1 MNLPGIWNIN
11 SSYNVDNKRVS
22 TKLSFEVGERF
33 SARILDLKKSTG
45 EILLKLLD
53 GWQFSAEIENPVD
66 FLPNKL
72 VRLEVQGFENGKLKL
87 KIVNSQDGEQSGGK
101 DSIDSFI
108 RESGDLNLSSDDY
121 QLVKSML
128 KHEIPLTK
136 SNISNIKTTLDF
148 IDKIKND
155 PNEENEFIDKYLD
168 SRGISPESTEGKFT
182 TSTLKNFFSQLKQIS
197 GDDLLTFLE
206 NNMELSEDNIKS
218 FNNVFKKDG
227 TIYNEIKFLGETLS
241 GQNST
246 NVQTQNQVEGT
257 KDNLKVISQKAQAE
271 VYRSEDS
278 DSKAENIATK
288 DNIAST
294 QSEKDTVS
302 RTGTERAGVEN
313 KTVLN
318 SEGLDANKLNEILN
332 KIKNSVGEEKTQSPN
347 VEQSSNVK
355 EDISSKG
362 IEQQTSIDKDM
373 SSKNIEQKTG
383 TDKGISSKDIE
394 NLEQKDTSNT
404 VSKFSEKEGS
414 KVESPHHNNFI
425 KQNGMDDIVSQIKEQ
440 INIKTSEMKDIIR
453 TVLDQKGDGKNQ
465 LSGNIVQVLNNNMND
480 FKVFNTVS
488 NSYYYMDVPINL
500 NQQDYQCK
508 LMIKDDR
515 QKGKKIDSTNVK
527 IVTSVS
533 TENMGTVDAY
543 LSVKNRSMDID
554 IKCSKE
560 WLNLFKKTEKR
571 VLESLSDIGYNVYVR
586 FDEKKEEM
594 NISTCREFFQDSD
607 IGVIN
612 TKA

>member
-1 MNLPGIWNIN
+1 MPGIWNVN
-11 SSYNVDNKRVS
+11 SSYNVDNKRIS
-22 TKLSFEVGERF
+22 TKLSFEVGEKF

-87 KIVNSQDGEQSGGK
+87 KIVNSQDGEQVGGK

-148 IDKIKND
+148 IDKIKSE

-241 GQNST
+241 GQKST
-246 NVQTQNQVEGT
+246 NVQPQSQVEGT
-257 KDNLKVISQKAQAE
+257 KDNLKVISEKAQTE
-271 VYRSEDS
+271 VYRSENS

-313 KTVLN
+313 ETVLN

>member
-1 MNLPGIWNIN
+1 MNLPGIWNVN
-11 SSYNVDNKRVS
+11 SSYNVDNKRIS
-22 TKLSFEVGERF
+22 TKLSFEVGEKF

-87 KIVNSQDGEQSGGK
+87 KIVNSQDGEQVGGK

-148 IDKIKND
+148 IDKIKSE

-241 GQNST
+241 GQKST
-246 NVQTQNQVEGT
+246 NVQPQSQVEGT
-257 KDNLKVISQKAQAE
+257 KDNLKVISEKAQTE
-271 VYRSEDS
+271 VYRSENS

-313 KTVLN
+313 ETVLN

>member
-1 MNLPGIWNIN
+1 MPGIWNVN
-11 SSYNVDNKRVS
+11 SSYNVDNKRIS

-87 KIVNSQDGEQSGGK
+87 KIVNSQDGEQRVGK
-101 DSIDSFI
+101 DPIGSFI
-108 RESGDLNLSSDDY
+108 REFGDLNLSSDDY

-155 PNEENEFIDKYLD
+155 PNEENEFINKYLD

-182 TSTLKNFFSQLKQIS
+182 TSTLKNFFTQLKQIS
-197 GDDLLTFLE
+197 GNDLLTFLE
-206 NNMELSEDNIKS
+206 NNMELNEDNIKS

-227 TIYNEIKFLGETLS
+227 TIYNEIKSLGENLS

-246 NVQTQNQVEGT
+246 NVQTPNQVEGT
-257 KDNLKVISQKAQAE
+257 KDNLKVISEKAQAE

-278 DSKAENIATK
+278 GSKAINIPTK
-288 DNIAST
+288 DNTAST
-294 QSEKDTVS
+294 QNEKDTLS
-302 RTGTERAGVEN
+302 RAGTERASVEN

-318 SEGLDANKLNEILN
+318 SEGLDVSKLNEILN
-332 KIKNSVGEEKTQSPN
+332 KTKNSVGEEKTQYPN
-347 VEQSSNVK
+347 IEQPSNVK
-355 EDISSKG
+355 EDISSKD
-362 IEQQTSIDKDM
+362 IEQQTSVGKDI

-383 TDKGISSKDIE
+383 TDKGISPKNIE
-394 NLEQKDTSNT
+394 NSEQKDTSNT
-404 VSKFSEKEGS
+404 VLKFSEKEGS
-414 KVESPHHNNFI
+414 KVESPHHNNFV

-465 LSGNIVQVLNNNMND
+465 LSGNIAQVLNNNMND

-508 LMIKDDR
+508 LMIKDER
-515 QKGKKIDSTNVK
+515 KKGKKIDSTNVK

-543 LSVKNRSMDID
+543 LSVKNSNMDID
-554 IKCSKE
+554 IKCNKE

-594 NISTCREFFQDSD
+594 NISTCREFFQDND

>member
-1 MNLPGIWNIN
+1 MNLSGIWNIN
-11 SSYNVDNKRVS
+11 SSYNVNNKRIS

-53 GWQFSAEIENPVD
+53 GWQFSAEVENPVE

-87 KIVNSQDGEQSGGK
+87 KIVNSQDGEQSGVK
-101 DSIDSFI
+101 DPIDSFI
-108 RESGDLNLSSDDY
+108 KESTDLNLSSDDY
-121 QLVKSML
+121 KLIKSML

-148 IDKIKND
+148 INKIKND
-155 PNEENEFIDKYLD
+155 PSEENEFIDKYLD
-168 SRGISPESTEGKFT
+168 SRGISPEGTEGKFT

-241 GQNST
+241 GQNFT
-246 NVQTQNQVEGT
+246 NVQTQNQVEGAQDNPKAILE
-257 KDNLKVISQKAQAE
+257 KDQAQ
-271 VYRSEDS
+271 VYKSGNS
-278 DSKAENIATK
+278 DNRAINVPTE
-288 DNIAST
+288 NIAST
-294 QSEKDTVS
+294 QNEKDTVS
-302 RTGTERAGVEN
+302 KASTERAVLEN
-313 KTVLN
+313 NAVLN
-318 SEGLDANKLNEILN
+318 DEGLDASKLNEILN

-347 VEQSSNVK
+347 IEQPSNIK
-355 EDISSKG
+355 EDSSSKG
-362 IEQQTSIDKDM
+362 IEQQTSIDKDI
-373 SSKNIEQKTG
+373 SPKNIEN
-383 TDKGISSKDIE
+383 S
-394 NLEQKDTSNT
+394 EQKDTSNT
-404 VSKFSEKEGS
+404 VLKFSEKEGS
-414 KVESPHHNNFI
+414 KVESPHHNNFV

-465 LSGNIVQVLNNNMND
+465 LNGNIAQVLNNSMND

-508 LMIKDDR
+508 LMIKDER
-515 QKGKKIDSTNVK
+515 KKGKKIDSTNVK

-543 LSVKNRSMDID
+543 LSVKNRNMDVD
-554 IKCSKE
+554 IKCNKE
-560 WLNLFKKTEKR
+560 WISLFKKTEKR

-594 NISTCREFFQDSD
+594 NISTCREFFQDRD

>member
-1 MNLPGIWNIN
+1 MNLSGIWNIN
-11 SSYNVDNKRVS
+11 SSYNVNNKRIS

-53 GWQFSAEIENPVD
+53 GWQFSAEVENPVE

-87 KIVNSQDGEQSGGK
+87 KIVNSQDGEQSGVK
-101 DSIDSFI
+101 DPIDSFI
-108 RESGDLNLSSDDY
+108 KESTDLNLSSDDY
-121 QLVKSML
+121 KLIKSML

-148 IDKIKND
+148 INKIKND
-155 PNEENEFIDKYLD
+155 PSEENEFIDKYLD
-168 SRGISPESTEGKFT
+168 SRGISPEGTEGKFT

-241 GQNST
+241 GQNFT
-246 NVQTQNQVEGT
+246 NVQTQNQVEGAQDNPKAILE
-257 KDNLKVISQKAQAE
+257 KDQAQ
-271 VYRSEDS
+271 VYKSGNS
-278 DSKAENIATK
+278 DNRAINVPTE
-288 DNIAST
+288 NIAST
-294 QSEKDTVS
+294 QNEKDTVS
-302 RTGTERAGVEN
+302 KASTERAVLEN
-313 KTVLN
+313 NAVLN
-318 SEGLDANKLNEILN
+318 DEGLDASKLNEILN

-347 VEQSSNVK
+347 IEQPSNIK
-355 EDISSKG
+355 EDSSSKG
-362 IEQQTSIDKDM
+362 IEQQTSIDKDI
-373 SSKNIEQKTG
+373 SPKNIEQKTG
-383 TDKGISSKDIE
+383 TDKGISPKNIE
-394 NLEQKDTSNT
+394 NSEQKDTSNT
-404 VSKFSEKEGS
+404 VLKFSEKEGS
-414 KVESPHHNNFI
+414 KVESPHHNNFV

-465 LSGNIVQVLNNNMND
+465 LNGNIAQVLNNSMND

-508 LMIKDDR
+508 LMIKDER
-515 QKGKKIDSTNVK
+515 KKGKKIDSTNVK

-543 LSVKNRSMDID
+543 LSVKNRNMDVD
-554 IKCSKE
+554 IKCNKE
-560 WLNLFKKTEKR
+560 WISLFKKTEKR

>member
-11 SSYNVDNKRVS
+11 SSYNVNNKRIS

-53 GWQFSAEIENPVD
+53 GWQFSAEVENPVE

-87 KIVNSQDGEQSGGK
+87 KIVNSQDGEQTGVK
-101 DSIDSFI
+101 DPIDSFI
-108 RESGDLNLSSDDY
+108 KESTDLNLSSDDY
-121 QLVKSML
+121 KLIKSML

-148 IDKIKND
+148 INKIKND
-155 PNEENEFIDKYLD
+155 PSEENEFIDKYLD
-168 SRGISPESTEGKFT
+168 SRGISPEGTEGKFT

-246 NVQTQNQVEGT
+246 NVQTQNQVEGAQDNPKAISE
-257 KDNLKVISQKAQAE
+257 KDQAQ
-271 VYRSEDS
+271 VYKSGNS
-278 DSKAENIATK
+278 DNRAINVPTE
-288 DNIAST
+288 NIAST
-294 QSEKDTVS
+294 QNEKDTAS
-302 RTGTERAGVEN
+302 KASTERAVLEN
-313 KTVLN
+313 NAVLN
-318 SEGLDANKLNEILN
+318 DEGLDASKLNEILN
-332 KIKNSVGEEKTQSPN
+332 KIKNSVGEEKIQSQN
-347 VEQSSNVK
+347 SEQPSNAK
-355 EDISSKG
+355 EDISFKSV
-362 IEQQTSIDKDM
+362 EQQVDIDKDI
-373 SSKNIEQKTG
+373 SHKNIEQKASA
-383 TDKGISSKDIE
+383 DKSISSKDIE
-394 NLEQKDTSNT
+394 NLEQKDTSST
-404 VSKFSEKEGS
+404 ILKFSEKEDS
-414 KVESPHHNNFI
+414 KVQSPHQNNFV

-440 INIKTSEMKDIIR
+440 ISIKTNEMKDIIR
-453 TVLDQKGDGKNQ
+453 TVLDQNGDGKNQ
-465 LSGNIVQVLNNNMND
+465 LNGNIAQVLNSSMND

-508 LMIKDDR
+508 LMIKDER
-515 QKGKKIDSTNVK
+515 KKGKKIDSTNVK

-543 LSVKNRSMDID
+543 LSVKNRNMDID
-554 IKCSKE
+554 IKCNKE
-560 WLNLFKKTEKR
+560 WISLFKKTEKR

>member
-11 SSYNVDNKRVS
+11 SSYNVDNKRIS

-128 KHEIPLTK
+128 KHGIPLTK

-182 TSTLKNFFSQLKQIS
+182 TSTLKNFFTQLKQIS

-246 NVQTQNQVEGT
+246 NVQTPNQVEGT
-257 KDNLKVISQKAQAE
+257 KDNLKVISEKAQAE

-278 DSKAENIATK
+278 DSKAINIPTKENT
-288 DNIAST
+288 AST
-294 QSEKDTVS
+294 QNEKGTVS
-302 RTGTERAGVEN
+302 RTGIEKAGLEN

-318 SEGLDANKLNEILN
+318 SEGLDVSKLNEILN
-332 KIKNSVGEEKTQSPN
+332 KIKNSVGEEKTQSLNIKQP
-347 VEQSSNVK
+347 SNVK

-362 IEQQTSIDKDM
+362 MEKQTSIDKDI
-373 SSKNIEQKTG
+373 SPKNIEQKTG
-383 TDKGISSKDIE
+383 TDKGISSKGIE
-394 NLEQKDTSNT
+394 NSEQKDISNT
-404 VSKFSEKEGS
+404 ALKFFEKEGS
-414 KVESPHHNNFI
+414 KVESPHHNNFT

-453 TVLDQKGDGKNQ
+453 TVLDQKGDAKNQ
-465 LSGNIVQVLNNNMND
+465 LSGNIAQVLNNNMND

-508 LMIKDDR
+508 LMIKDER
-515 QKGKKIDSTNVK
+515 KKGKKIDSTNVK

-543 LSVKNRSMDID
+543 LSVKNRNMDID
-554 IKCSKE
+554 IKCNKE

>member
-1 MNLPGIWNIN
+1 MPGIWNIN
-11 SSYNVDNKRVS
+11 SSYNVDNKRIS

-128 KHEIPLTK
+128 KHGIPLTK

-182 TSTLKNFFSQLKQIS
+182 TSTLKNFFTQLKQIS

-246 NVQTQNQVEGT
+246 NVQTPNQVEGT
-257 KDNLKVISQKAQAE
+257 KDNLKVISEKAQAE

-278 DSKAENIATK
+278 DSKAINIPTKENT
-288 DNIAST
+288 AST
-294 QSEKDTVS
+294 QNEKGTVS
-302 RTGTERAGVEN
+302 RTGIEKAGLEN

-318 SEGLDANKLNEILN
+318 SEGLDVSKLNEILN
-332 KIKNSVGEEKTQSPN
+332 KIKNSVGEEKTQSLNIKQP
-347 VEQSSNVK
+347 SNVK

-362 IEQQTSIDKDM
+362 MEKQTSIDKDI
-373 SSKNIEQKTG
+373 SPKNIEQKTG
-383 TDKGISSKDIE
+383 TDKGISSKGIE
-394 NLEQKDTSNT
+394 NSEQKDISNT
-404 VSKFSEKEGS
+404 ALKFFEKEGS
-414 KVESPHHNNFI
+414 KVESPHHNNFT

-453 TVLDQKGDGKNQ
+453 TVLDQKGDAKNQ
-465 LSGNIVQVLNNNMND
+465 LSGNIAQVLNNNMND

-508 LMIKDDR
+508 LMIKDER
-515 QKGKKIDSTNVK
+515 KKGKKIDSTNVK

-543 LSVKNRSMDID
+543 LSVKNRNMDID
-554 IKCSKE
+554 IKCNKE

>member
-1 MNLPGIWNIN
+1 
-11 SSYNVDNKRVS
+11 
-22 TKLSFEVGERF
+22 
-33 SARILDLKKSTG
+33 
-45 EILLKLLD
+45 
-53 GWQFSAEIENPVD
+53 
-66 FLPNKL
+66 
-72 VRLEVQGFENGKLKL
+72 
-87 KIVNSQDGEQSGGK
+87 
-101 DSIDSFI
+101 
-108 RESGDLNLSSDDY
+108 
-121 QLVKSML
+121 
-128 KHEIPLTK
+128 
-136 SNISNIKTTLDF
+136 
-148 IDKIKND
+148 
-155 PNEENEFIDKYLD
+155 
-168 SRGISPESTEGKFT
+168 
-182 TSTLKNFFSQLKQIS
+182 
-197 GDDLLTFLE
+197 
-206 NNMELSEDNIKS
+206 MELSEDNIKS

>member
-11 SSYNVDNKRVS
+11 SSYNVDNKRIS

-53 GWQFSAEIENPVD
+53 GWQFSAEVENPVD

-87 KIVNSQDGEQSGGK
+87 KIVNSQDGEQRVGK

-148 IDKIKND
+148 IDKIKNNS
-155 PNEENEFIDKYLD
+155 NEENEFIDKYLD

-241 GQNST
+241 GQKST

-257 KDNLKVISQKAQAE
+257 KDNPKVISQKTQAE
-271 VYRSEDS
+271 VYRSENS
-278 DSKAENIATK
+278 DSKAISIPTK
-288 DNIAST
+288 DNTAST
-294 QSEKDTVS
+294 QNEKDTVS
-302 RTGTERAGVEN
+302 RAGTEKAGVEN

-318 SEGLDANKLNEILN
+318 SEGLDVSKLN

-347 VEQSSNVK
+347 IEQPSNIK
-355 EDISSKG
+355 EDSSSKG
-362 IEQQTSIDKDM
+362 IEQQTSIDKDI
-373 SSKNIEQKTG
+373 SPKNIEQKTG
-383 TDKGISSKDIE
+383 TDKGISPKNIE
-394 NLEQKDTSNT
+394 NSEQKDTSNT
-404 VSKFSEKEGS
+404 VLKFSEKEGS
-414 KVESPHHNNFI
+414 KVESPHHNNFV

-465 LSGNIVQVLNNNMND
+465 LNGNIAQVLNNSMND

-508 LMIKDDR
+508 LMIKDER
-515 QKGKKIDSTNVK
+515 KKGKKIDSTNVK

-543 LSVKNRSMDID
+543 LSVKNRNMDVD
-554 IKCSKE
+554 IKCNKE

-594 NISTCREFFQDSD
+594 NISTCRGFFQDSD
-607 IGVIN
+607 IGIIN

>member
-1 MNLPGIWNIN
+1 MPGIWNVN
-11 SSYNVDNKRVS
+11 SSYNVDNKRIS
-22 TKLSFEVGERF
+22 TKLSFEVGEKF

-72 VRLEVQGFENGKLKL
+72 VRLEVQGFEDGKLKL

-155 PNEENEFIDKYLD
+155 PNEEDEFIGKYLD

-241 GQNST
+241 GQKSN
-246 NVQTQNQVEGT
+246 NVQPQNQVEGT
-257 KDNLKVISQKAQAE
+257 KDNLKVISPKVQTE
-271 VYRSEDS
+271 VYRSENS
-278 DSKAENIATK
+278 DNKAINIPTK
-288 DNIAST
+288 DNIVST
-294 QSEKDTVS
+294 QSEKDIAS
-302 RTGTERAGVEN
+302 RAGTERAGVEN

-318 SEGLDANKLNEILN
+318 SEGLDVSKLNEILN

-362 IEQQTSIDKDM
+362 IEQQTGI
-373 SSKNIEQKTG
+373 
-383 TDKGISSKDIE
+383 DKGISSKDIE

-404 VSKFSEKEGS
+404 VLKFSEKEGS
-414 KVESPHHNNFI
+414 KVESSHHNNFV

-465 LSGNIVQVLNNNMND
+465 LSGNIAQVLNNNMND

-508 LMIKDDR
+508 LMIKDER
-515 QKGKKIDSTNVK
+515 KKGKKIDSTNVK
-527 IVTSVS
+527 VVTSVS

-543 LSVKNRSMDID
+543 LSVKNSNMDID
-554 IKCSKE
+554 IKCNKE

>member
-1 MNLPGIWNIN
+1 MPGIWNVN
-11 SSYNVDNKRVS
+11 SSYNVDNKRIS
-22 TKLSFEVGERF
+22 TKLSFEVGEKF

-87 KIVNSQDGEQSGGK
+87 KIVNSQDGEQVGGK

-148 IDKIKND
+148 IDKIKSE

-241 GQNST
+241 GQKST
-246 NVQTQNQVEGT
+246 NVQPQSQVEGT
-257 KDNLKVISQKAQAE
+257 KDNLKVISEKAQTE
-271 VYRSEDS
+271 VYRSENS

>member
-11 SSYNVDNKRVS
+11 SSYNVDNKRIS

-53 GWQFSAEIENPVD
+53 GWQFSAEVENPVD

-87 KIVNSQDGEQSGGK
+87 KIVNSQDGEQRVGK

-148 IDKIKND
+148 IDKIKNNS
-155 PNEENEFIDKYLD
+155 NEENEFIDKYLD

-241 GQNST
+241 GQKST

-257 KDNLKVISQKAQAE
+257 KDNPKVISQKTQAE
-271 VYRSEDS
+271 VYRSENS
-278 DSKAENIATK
+278 DSKAISIPTK
-288 DNIAST
+288 DNTAST
-294 QSEKDTVS
+294 QNEKDTVS
-302 RTGTERAGVEN
+302 RAGTEKAGVEN

-318 SEGLDANKLNEILN
+318 SEGLDVSKLN

-347 VEQSSNVK
+347 IEQPSNIK
-355 EDISSKG
+355 EDSSSKG
-362 IEQQTSIDKDM
+362 IEQQTSIDKDI
-373 SSKNIEQKTG
+373 SPKNIEN
-383 TDKGISSKDIE
+383 S
-394 NLEQKDTSNT
+394 EQKDTSNT
-404 VSKFSEKEGS
+404 VLKFSEKEGS
-414 KVESPHHNNFI
+414 KVESPHHNNFV

-465 LSGNIVQVLNNNMND
+465 LNGNIAQVLNNSMND

-508 LMIKDDR
+508 LMIKDER
-515 QKGKKIDSTNVK
+515 KKGKKIDSTNVK

-543 LSVKNRSMDID
+543 LSVKNRNMDVD
-554 IKCSKE
+554 IKCNKE

-607 IGVIN
+607 IGIIN

>member
-1 MNLPGIWNIN
+1 MPGIWNIN

>member
-1 MNLPGIWNIN
+1 MPGIWNVN
-11 SSYNVDNKRVS
+11 SSYNVDNKRIS
-22 TKLSFEVGERF
+22 TKLSFEVGEKF

-87 KIVNSQDGEQSGGK
+87 KIVNSQDGEQVGGK

-148 IDKIKND
+148 IDKIKSE

-241 GQNST
+241 GQKST
-246 NVQTQNQVEGT
+246 NVQPQSQVEGT
-257 KDNLKVISQKAQAE
+257 KDNLKVISEKAQTE
-271 VYRSEDS
+271 VYRSENS

-453 TVLDQKGDGKNQ
+453 TVLDQKEMAK
-465 LSGNIVQVLNNNMND
+465 
-480 FKVFNTVS
+480 
-488 NSYYYMDVPINL
+488 INL
-500 NQQDYQCK
+500 VEILYRC
-508 LMIKDDR
+508 LTI
-515 QKGKKIDSTNVK
+515 T
-527 IVTSVS
+527 
-533 TENMGTVDAY
+533 
-543 LSVKNRSMDID
+543 
-554 IKCSKE
+554 
-560 WLNLFKKTEKR
+560 
-571 VLESLSDIGYNVYVR
+571 
-586 FDEKKEEM
+586 
-594 NISTCREFFQDSD
+594 
-607 IGVIN
+607 
-612 TKA
+612 

>member
-11 SSYNVDNKRVS
+11 SSYNVDNKRIS

-53 GWQFSAEIENPVD
+53 GWQFSAEVENPVD

-87 KIVNSQDGEQSGGK
+87 KIVNSQDGEQRVGK

-148 IDKIKND
+148 IDKIKNNS
-155 PNEENEFIDKYLD
+155 NEENEFIDKYLD

-241 GQNST
+241 GQKST

-257 KDNLKVISQKAQAE
+257 KDNPKVISQKTQAE
-271 VYRSEDS
+271 VYRSENS
-278 DSKAENIATK
+278 DSKAISIPTK
-288 DNIAST
+288 DNTAST
-294 QSEKDTVS
+294 QNEKDTVS
-302 RTGTERAGVEN
+302 RAGTEKAGVEN

-318 SEGLDANKLNEILN
+318 SEGLDVSKLN

-347 VEQSSNVK
+347 IEQPSNIK
-355 EDISSKG
+355 EDSSSKG
-362 IEQQTSIDKDM
+362 IEQQTSIDKDI
-373 SSKNIEQKTG
+373 SPKNIEN
-383 TDKGISSKDIE
+383 S
-394 NLEQKDTSNT
+394 EQKDTSNT
-404 VSKFSEKEGS
+404 VLKFSEKEGS
-414 KVESPHHNNFI
+414 KVESPHHNNFV

-465 LSGNIVQVLNNNMND
+465 LNGNIAQVLNNSMND

-508 LMIKDDR
+508 LMIKDER
-515 QKGKKIDSTNVK
+515 KKGKKIDSTNVK

-543 LSVKNRSMDID
+543 LSVKNRNMDVD
-554 IKCSKE
+554 IKCNKE

-594 NISTCREFFQDSD
+594 NISTCRGFFQDSD
-607 IGVIN
+607 IGIIN

>member
-1 MNLPGIWNIN
+1 MNLPGIWNVN
-11 SSYNVDNKRVS
+11 SSYNVDNKRIS
-22 TKLSFEVGERF
+22 TKLSFEVGEKF

-72 VRLEVQGFENGKLKL
+72 VRLEVQGFEDGKLKL

-155 PNEENEFIDKYLD
+155 PNEEDEFIGKYLD

-241 GQNST
+241 GQKSN
-246 NVQTQNQVEGT
+246 NVQPQNQVEGT
-257 KDNLKVISQKAQAE
+257 KDNLKVISPKVQTE
-271 VYRSEDS
+271 VYRSENS
-278 DSKAENIATK
+278 DNKAINIPTK
-288 DNIAST
+288 DNIVST
-294 QSEKDTVS
+294 QSEKDIAS
-302 RTGTERAGVEN
+302 RAGTERAGVEN

-318 SEGLDANKLNEILN
+318 SEGLDVSKLNEILN

-362 IEQQTSIDKDM
+362 IEQQTGI
-373 SSKNIEQKTG
+373 
-383 TDKGISSKDIE
+383 DKGISSKDIE

-404 VSKFSEKEGS
+404 VLKFSEKEGS
-414 KVESPHHNNFI
+414 KVESSHHNNFV

-465 LSGNIVQVLNNNMND
+465 LSGNIAQVLNNNMND

-508 LMIKDDR
+508 LMIKDER
-515 QKGKKIDSTNVK
+515 KKGKKIDSTNVK
-527 IVTSVS
+527 VVTSVS

-543 LSVKNRSMDID
+543 LSVKNSNMDID
-554 IKCSKE
+554 IKCNKE